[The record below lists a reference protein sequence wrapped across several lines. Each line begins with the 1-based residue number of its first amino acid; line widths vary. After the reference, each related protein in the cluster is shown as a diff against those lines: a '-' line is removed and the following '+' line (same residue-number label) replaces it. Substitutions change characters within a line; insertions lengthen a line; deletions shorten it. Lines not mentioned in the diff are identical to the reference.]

1 MARCNTKSSAK
12 SSHFFL
18 DSFESRSV
26 VTVVMKLYEIVWMRG
41 IGRLLALFLILPIR
55 IYQLTISPLLGDVC
69 RYHPSCSKYAVGA
82 LNIHGPF
89 KGLVLIAYRLVRC
102 TPFTR
107 GGIDYVPTR
116 GEWRS
121 TAPFLDQPPADH
133 R

>member
-1 MARCNTKSSAK
+1 MRVVRAIYEMVWVKS
-12 SSHFFL
+12 F
-18 DSFESRSV
+18 
-26 VTVVMKLYEIVWMRG
+26 
-41 IGRLLALFLILPIR
+41 GRLLALLLIFPIR

-89 KGLVLIAYRLVRC
+89 KGLVLIVYRLIRC

-107 GGIDYVPTR
+107 GGVDYVPTR

-121 TAPFLDQPPADH
+121 SEPFHD
-133 R
+133 

>member
-1 MARCNTKSSAK
+1 MARLNSKGNSKGSFVNFGFIKSG
-12 SSHFFL
+12 
-18 DSFESRSV
+18 V
-26 VTVVMKLYEIVWMRG
+26 GVTVLNKIYDVVWTKG
-41 IGRLLALFLILPIR
+41 IGAILALLLILPIR

-69 RYHPSCSKYAVGA
+69 RYYPSCSKYAVGA
-82 LNIHGPF
+82 LNTHGPF

-121 TAPFLDQPPADH
+121 TVPFLDQPPADH

>member
-1 MARCNTKSSAK
+1 MRVVRAIYEMVWVKS
-12 SSHFFL
+12 
-18 DSFESRSV
+18 
-26 VTVVMKLYEIVWMRG
+26 M
-41 IGRLLALFLILPIR
+41 GRVLALLLIFPIR

-89 KGLVLIAYRLVRC
+89 KGLVLIVYRLIRC

-107 GGIDYVPTR
+107 GGVDYVPTR

-121 TAPFLDQPPADH
+121 SEPFHD
-133 R
+133 